1 MPLEGV
7 LEVDPV
13 SEVRLVSIMG
23 GLGEREGLLECR
35 DIDDGDLE
43 EGKEEREVR
52 RIVLV
57 LRQKV

>member
-1 MPLEGV
+1 M
-7 LEVDPV
+7 

-23 GLGEREGLLECR
+23 GFGLGEREGLRECR
-35 DIDDGDLE
+35 DIVDGDLE

-52 RIVLV
+52 RMVLV